1 MTTTSILPPAEGPPP
16 TDAIARL
23 DWLFTRGHILLD
35 RGPIFDEVPCS
46 ASRPGLDDRVAGM
59 LLGLAVGDSLGNSSE
74 SMLPARRFAAH
85 GELRDYLPNRWAGGR
100 AVGVPSDDTQMAF
113 WTLEHLLEQDGV
125 LDPAVLAR
133 TFTWRDIY
141 GMGNTVHQFRGR
153 IAAGVPWWQAGP
165 RSAGNGAVMR
175 IAPLLLPHLRA
186 PSPALWADVATGAM
200 LTHKDPAST
209 AACVA
214 FVHLLWE
221 CLRVPG
227 ARPGAWWVDEFI
239 RVAEPLEGASD
250 YESRNPR
257 APFQGRM
264 TAYVARAHDPLADG
278 RTVREA
284 GEEWYSGAYVL
295 ETMVSALHILAL
307 HGDDAEE
314 AIVRAVNDTRDNDT
328 IAAIVGAAV
337 GALHG
342 RSALPERWLAGLTG
356 RTGRDDDGKVFKLVE
371 LCLGQYAGHGPATQ

>member
-1 MTTTSILPPAEGPPP
+1 MQPPPEGPPP

-23 DWLFTRGHILLD
+23 DWLFTHDHILLD
-35 RGPIFDEVPCS
+35 RGPIFDEVP
-46 ASRPGLDDRVAGM
+46 SRVSHLGLDDRVAGM
-59 LLGLAVGDSLGNSSE
+59 LLGLAIGDSLGNSSE
-74 SMLPARRFAAH
+74 GMLPASRFAAD
-85 GELRDYLPNRWAGGR
+85 GEIRDYLPSRWAGGR

-113 WTLEHLLEQDGV
+113 WTLEHLLDRDGA
-125 LDPAVLAR
+125 LDPAVLAD
-133 TFTWRDIY
+133 TFTRRDIY
-141 GMGNTVHQFRGR
+141 GLGDTVHQFRGR

-165 RSAGNGAVMR
+165 HSAGNGAVMR
-175 IAPLLLPHLRA
+175 IAPLLVPHLRA
-186 PSPALWADVATGAM
+186 PSPALWADVTTAAM
-200 LTHKDPAST
+200 LTHNDPAST

-221 CLRVPG
+221 CLRAPG
-227 ARPGAWWVDEFI
+227 ARPGVWWVAEFI
-239 RVAEPLEGASD
+239 RVAEPLEGESV
-250 YESRNPR
+250 YESRNHR
-257 APFQGRM
+257 APFAGRM
-264 TAYVARAHDPLADG
+264 TAYVARAYDALADG

-307 HGDDAEE
+307 HGDDPEE

-342 RSALPERWLAGLTG
+342 RSALPERWRAGLTG
-356 RTGRDDDGKVFKLVE
+356 RTGRDDDGRVFELLE
-371 LCLGQYAGHGPATQ
+371 LCLGQFAGHARATQ

>member
-1 MTTTSILPPAEGPPP
+1 MTPSPAPPPADGPPP
-16 TDAIARL
+16 SDALARL
-23 DWLFTRGHILLD
+23 DWLFAHDHLLLE
-35 RGPIFDEVPCS
+35 RGPIFDESPRLPAHS
-46 ASRPGLDDRVAGM
+46 GLGDRVGGM
-59 LLGLAVGDSLGNSSE
+59 LLGLAIGDSLGNSSE
-74 SMLPARRFAAH
+74 SMLPAARFAAH
-85 GELRDYLPNRWAGGR
+85 DEIRDYLPNRWAGGR
-100 AVGVPSDDTQMAF
+100 AVGVPSDDTQLAF
-113 WTLEHLLEQDGV
+113 WTLEHLLDHDGA
-125 LDPAVLAR
+125 LDPATLAR
-133 TFTWRDIY
+133 TFTWRDVY

-153 IAAGVPWWQAGP
+153 IAAGVPWWLAGP
-165 RSAGNGAVMR
+165 HSAGNGAVMR

-186 PSPALWADVATGAM
+186 PSPALWADVTTGAM
-200 LTHKDPAST
+200 LTHNDSASS

-221 CLRVPG
+221 CLTAPG
-227 ARPGAWWVDEFI
+227 PRPGAWWVDEFI
-239 RVAEPLEGASD
+239 RVAETLEGEAV

-257 APFQGRM
+257 APFKGRM
-264 TAYVARAHDPLADG
+264 TTYVARVRDALADG

-307 HGDDAEE
+307 HGDDPEE

-342 RSALPERWLAGLTG
+342 RSALPERWLRGLTG
-356 RTGRDDDGKVFKLVE
+356 RTERDDDGKVFELVE
-371 LCLGQYAGHGPATQ
+371 RGLARFVGAG